1 MARARRACA
10 CGAFLRRHRASS
22 CCRSSTVIVMV
33 TVGRP
38 VRMPKRLKICPEAQ
52 EYYVMYLSNRT
63 LERLPKVVSVQQPTG
78 APQSLR
84 RVGVI
89 TFAPQGLR
97 RSSARSRISRRLLI
111 GNYFWQAVYLS
122 GRTGSARRL
131 SSTEELVL
139 SSLQA
144 RF

>member
-63 LERLPKVVSVQQPTG
+63 LERLPKVISDTTERG
-78 APQSLR
+78 ASLR
-84 RVGVI
+84 AEQCSALRKLLLANTI
-89 TFAPQGLR
+89 TSEVRPSYHRA
-97 RSSARSRISRRLLI
+97 STASR
-111 GNYFWQAVYLS
+111 F
-122 GRTGSARRL
+122 GRTRRG
-131 SSTEELVL
+131 
-139 SSLQA
+139 
-144 RF
+144 